1 MLPRNVN
8 CEAMLRY
15 SPPTLNVC
23 APREIVSGVGNRRPG
38 TMRGTLVSQPMERLA
53 VLANRAYGVAR
64 QSCQVISAMKI
75 ALSEGGGVNEIA
87 WACVGAGFAI
97 IAFGVIL
104 RVMEIRLVS
113 GALGAEGRGLDLAAL
128 VSSIRAKLDA
138 RPTEDERVPPLDDE
152 RNSAPQGGERDL
164 QLERAKNEAR
174 TKQLELDAVIRQ
186 GENDED
192 DFKDP
197 RQLRPEEIS
206 AARGR
211 GDSQALRVP
220 HGRRLRRLH
229 RLRH

>member
-1 MLPRNVN
+1 MV
-8 CEAMLRY
+8 
-15 SPPTLNVC
+15 T
-23 APREIVSGVGNRRPG
+23 PREIVSGVGNRRPG

-113 GALGAEGRGLDLAAL
+113 
-128 VSSIRAKLDA
+128 SIRAKLDA

-152 RNSAPQGGERDL
+152 RISASQEGERDL

-186 GENDED
+186 GENEYR
-192 DFKDP
+192 
-197 RQLRPEEIS
+197 RQLASLAKAVASSPRAPQAFLI
-206 AARGR
+206 ATLLFAFATAIVLV
-211 GDSQALRVP
+211 DLLSQ
-220 HGRRLRRLH
+220 
-229 RLRH
+229 